1 MLQIKLFLSA
11 TLLSLVSCE
20 RIAVES
26 SNLLKDLLQEYPG
39 HTNCDLQ
46 YVTDQ
51 PSKFDSLFSTTVDAE
66 MNLRAVSLWTLSLKQ
81 DNSPNQA
88 VFSRGHSKCE
98 MVFVDADQLLTTDF
112 IKHIHSRG
120 LLGQTHF
127 YAIKLE
133 SVQSLRERNT
143 TEIYDFT
150 HLIFLVDKVNACYQ
164 LSSSFYSIKRL

>member
-1 MLQIKLFLSA
+1 MLKLKLFLSS
-11 TLLSLVSCE
+11 TFLSLVSCT
-20 RIAVES
+20 RIAAES
-26 SNLLKDLLQEYPG
+26 SNLMKDLLQEYPS
-39 HTNCDLQ
+39 HPNCDLQ

-51 PSKFDSLFSTTVDAE
+51 SSKFDSLFSTTVDTD
-66 MNLRAVSLWTLSLKQ
+66 MNLRAVTLWKLSVQQ
-81 DNSPNQA
+81 DNFQE
-88 VFSRGHSKCE
+88 VFSRGLSKCE

-133 SVQSLRERNT
+133 SVQSLRERNI

-150 HLIFLVDKVNACYQ
+150 HLIFLVDKVKAYYQ
-164 LSSSFYSIKRL
+164 FYPSFDSIKRL